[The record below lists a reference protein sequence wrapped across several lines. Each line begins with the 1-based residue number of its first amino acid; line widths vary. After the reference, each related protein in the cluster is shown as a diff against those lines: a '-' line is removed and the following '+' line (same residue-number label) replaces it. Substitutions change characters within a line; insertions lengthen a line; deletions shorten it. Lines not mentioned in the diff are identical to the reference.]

1 MQAANSLTLELEPKA
16 VTAAEDSQDYA
27 SITDPV
33 DDHSAG
39 WPAAPGGAGFVSQW
53 GYKVTG
59 THAHMH
65 QSVCMSGWYS
75 SGLRWW

>member
-53 GYKVTG
+53 GYKVTS
-59 THAHMH
+59 THTRTCTNA
-65 QSVCMSGWYS
+65 CA
-75 SGLRWW
+75 